1 MKVIISGK
9 GGSGKSTI
17 SVLTARALSDRGYKV
32 LLVDGDESNV
42 GLHRLMGISQPVVFM
57 DNFGGK
63 KGFKQRLNQSFPKG
77 NADEMLGRSMKFD
90 DLPDECV
97 ADVDGIKMIAIG
109 KIHNEG
115 EGCACPVGMLSK
127 MVLSR
132 LVIEDDEIVIIDA
145 EAGVE
150 HFGRGVV
157 AGCDMVI
164 CVVDPSFESF
174 MLAKKIT
181 DMAESAGKELCF
193 VLNKVDDKVV
203 DAMGKNID
211 KGKVIAKIP
220 NSNEIF
226 MDSLEGRKIS
236 TDITEIGEICQKI
249 EESKKNLSSE

>member
-1 MKVIISGK
+1 MKVIICGK

-17 SVLTARALSDRGYKV
+17 SVLIARALNDRGYKV

-42 GLHRLMGISQPVVFM
+42 GLHRLMGISQPVIFL
-57 DNFGGK
+57 DNLGGK
-63 KGFKQRLNQSFPKG
+63 KGFKQSLNMAFPKG
-77 NADEMLGRSMKFD
+77 NADEILGRSMKFD
-90 DLPDECV
+90 DLPDQCV

-157 AGCDMVI
+157 AGSDMVI
-164 CVVDPSFESF
+164 DVASESIAGQTASTKFNLNSFVDAIGTAGDADSMFTTMAVHSVV
-174 MLAKKIT
+174 LAQMRKNNDIDFPIGKSISPVAN
-181 DMAESAGKELCF
+181 AELRGWETISGNL
-193 VLNKVDDKVV
+193 LNKVQ
-203 DAMGKNID
+203 
-211 KGKVIAKIP
+211 
-220 NSNEIF
+220 
-226 MDSLEGRKIS
+226 
-236 TDITEIGEICQKI
+236 ITV
-249 EESKKNLSSE
+249 